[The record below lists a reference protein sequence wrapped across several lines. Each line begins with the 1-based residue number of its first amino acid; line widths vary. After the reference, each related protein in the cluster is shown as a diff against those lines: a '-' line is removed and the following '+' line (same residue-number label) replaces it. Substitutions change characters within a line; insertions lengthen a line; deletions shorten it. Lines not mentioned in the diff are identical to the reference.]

1 MAEGSNGRFVVLAA
15 LAGNLAIATTKLIA
29 ALVTGSSSMLTE
41 AVHSFVDTTNQLLLL
56 YGMRRSTRP
65 PNAIHPLGYGRE
77 LYFWS
82 FAVALLIFAGGAG
95 VSVYEGIVHIR
106 HPEPITRPLV
116 NYAVLGL
123 AFLFE
128 GFSWTVAL
136 RDFRRAKGPLGYWQA
151 IRRSKNPPT
160 FVVLFEDSAALIG
173 IVIAATAIVAS
184 QLLGDPRIDGVGSIL
199 IGVLLGTVALLLA
212 RESKGLLI
220 GERARPELAA
230 DIRRIAAAEH
240 GICRVND
247 VMTVHLAPDQIV
259 VAISL
264 DFDDDLNTGG
274 IERLVAVVEAKI
286 RAAHTDVT
294 RLFVKPQAARPG
306 PAPANGG

>member
-1 MAEGSNGRFVVLAA
+1 MADGSNSRFVVLAA
-15 LAGNLAIATTKLIA
+15 LGGNLAIACTKLVA
-29 ALVTGSSSMLTE
+29 AIITGSSSMLTE
-41 AVHSFVDTTNQLLLL
+41 AVHSFVDTTNQMLLL
-56 YGMRRSTRP
+56 YGMRRSAQP
-65 PNAIHPLGYGRE
+65 ADANHPLGYGRE

-82 FAVALLIFAGGAG
+82 FVVALLIFAGGAG

-106 HPEPITRPLV
+106 DPEPIRQPMV
-116 NYAVLGL
+116 NYVVLAI

-128 GFSWTVAL
+128 GISWSVAL

-151 IRRSKNPPT
+151 IRRSKDPPT

-173 IVIAATAIVAS
+173 IIIAAAAIATS
-184 QLLGDPRIDGVGSIL
+184 QWLDDPRIDGIGSIL
-199 IGVLLGTVALLLA
+199 IGVLLGGVAMVLA
-212 RESKGLLI
+212 KESKGLLI

-230 DIRRIAAAEH
+230 DIRRIAGQEP

-264 DFDDDLNTGG
+264 DFDDDLDTGG
-274 IERLVAVVEAKI
+274 IERLVASIERKI
-286 RAAHTDVT
+286 RAAHDDVT
-294 RLFVKPQAARPG
+294 RLFVKPQAAGTLRSP
-306 PAPANGG
+306 